1 MRAEIRDAQRV
12 VIKVGSSCLTLP
24 NGSFNHNRVHELAE
38 IVSRLH
44 SSGKLVV
51 LVTSGAIAAAIKP
64 LGLTG
69 RPRDLETQQAAAAV
83 GQGLLIRHYTEA
95 FAQYGV
101 RVAQVLLTVEDVVR
115 PSTYRNVLNTI
126 SRLFRLGVVPIVNE
140 NDTTATHEIRFGDN
154 DRLAS
159 LVAHLVRADA
169 MLLLT
174 DVDGLHTAHPS
185 EPGSELIRV
194 VGDIADLHADTS
206 RVGSRVGTGGMR
218 TKVEAASIATHA
230 GVSVVLTH
238 ADHLA
243 GALLGEEVGTLFTP
257 VGKRRRRKLLWL
269 AHAAEVR
276 GAFHIDAG
284 ALNALQEK
292 NASLLP
298 AGVTRV
304 EGEFVAGDPV
314 DIMGPDGHRIARGFT
329 ALSSHDVTQTVR
341 MATRGS
347 RPVVHRDALI
357 MM

>member
-1 MRAEIRDAQRV
+1 MRSQVRDAERV

-38 IVSRLH
+38 VISELH
-44 SSGKLVV
+44 SSGKFVV
-51 LVTSGAIAAAIKP
+51 LVTSGAIAAALRP
-64 LGLTG
+64 LGLAG

-95 FAQYGV
+95 FAEYGV

-154 DRLAS
+154 DRLAA

-174 DVDGLHTAHPS
+174 DVDGLYTAHPRQA
-185 EPGSELIRV
+185 GSQLIPLV
-194 VGDIADLHADTS
+194 KDVTGLEADTS

-230 GVSVVLTH
+230 GVTVVLTH
-238 ADHLA
+238 ADNLA
-243 GALLGEEVGTLFTP
+243 SALRGEEVGTVFTP

-276 GAFHIDAG
+276 GTLHIDAG
-284 ALNALQEK
+284 AVHALQEK

-298 AGVTRV
+298 AGVQQV
-304 EGEFVAGDPV
+304 DGNFVAGDPL
-314 DIMGPDGHRIARGFT
+314 DIIGPDGQRIARGFA
-329 ALSSHDVTQTVR
+329 ALSSHDVKQPIALPTGG
-341 MATRGS
+341 A

>member
-1 MRAEIRDAQRV
+1 MRAEIRDADRL

-38 IVSRLH
+38 AISELH
-44 SSGKLVV
+44 RNGKFVV
-51 LVTSGAIAAAIKP
+51 LVTSGSIAAALKP
-64 LGLTG
+64 LGLSG

-83 GQGLLIRHYTEA
+83 GQGLLMRNYTEA
-95 FAQYGV
+95 FALHGV
-101 RVAQVLLTVEDVVR
+101 KVAQVLLTVEDVVR

-174 DVDGLHTAHPS
+174 DVDGLYSAHPS
-185 EPGSELIRV
+185 EPGSELIQV
-194 VGDIADLHADTS
+194 VEDISQLRADTS

-218 TKVEAASIATHA
+218 TKVEAASIATQA

-238 ADHLA
+238 AENLA
-243 GALLGEEVGTLFTP
+243 SVLVGDEVGTLFRP

-276 GAFHIDAG
+276 GAFHVDAG
-284 ALNALQEK
+284 AVHALQEK

-304 EGEFVAGDPV
+304 EGDFVEGDPV
-314 DIMGPDGHRIARGFT
+314 DIFGPDGERIARGFT
-329 ALSSHDVTQTVR
+329 ALSSRDVKQPVPVPS
-341 MATRGS
+341 GS
-347 RPVVHRDALI
+347 ARPVVHRDALI